1 MSDYANLE
9 IQDNISFITLDDG
22 KVNAFSIE
30 MLEAINACLDEVPRD
45 KGCLVI
51 KGLSLIHI

>member
-30 MLEAINACLDEVPRD
+30 MLEA
-45 KGCLVI
+45 
-51 KGLSLIHI
+51 